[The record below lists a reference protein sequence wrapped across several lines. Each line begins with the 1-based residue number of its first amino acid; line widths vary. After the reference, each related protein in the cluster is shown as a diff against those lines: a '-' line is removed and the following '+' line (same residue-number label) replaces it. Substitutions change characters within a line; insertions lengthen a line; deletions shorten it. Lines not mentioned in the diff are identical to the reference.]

1 MYYVLIQTNTKC
13 SNDCT
18 GMAKERSALRGMNRI
33 SEPSNAKIRLPTGDT
48 IKKMAEMIGQ
58 DPFQT

>member
-1 MYYVLIQTNTKC
+1 
-13 SNDCT
+13 
-18 GMAKERSALRGMNRI
+18 MAKERSALRGMNRI